1 MGSVVE
7 RDGQLGF
14 ELVID
19 LTASRV
25 EAVEAMRPRD
35 GSLLHGAP
43 VDLRMSWPRRLTV
56 VPTRCDQYGPS
67 LPGAFFLRGV
77 KLACAVR
84 TTFAVDGTSALRDD
98 GSRHHLNHWI
108 KVSSPG
114 T

>member
-67 LPGAFFLRGV
+67 FREPSSSAGSSSLVLSAQPSRLTAPVRSGTTAPG
-77 KLACAVR
+77 
-84 TTFAVDGTSALRDD
+84 TTSTT
-98 GSRHHLNHWI
+98 GSR
-108 KVSSPG
+108 
-114 T
+114 